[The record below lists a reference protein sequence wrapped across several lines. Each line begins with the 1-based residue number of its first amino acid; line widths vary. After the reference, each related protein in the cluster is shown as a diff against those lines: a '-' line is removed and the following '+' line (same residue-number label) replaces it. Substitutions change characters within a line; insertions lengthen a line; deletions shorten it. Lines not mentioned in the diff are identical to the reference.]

1 MTTRYTKSHEY
12 VRVEGGTGVV
22 GITDYAQSQLGD
34 VVFVELPP
42 IGQSL
47 SKGAEA
53 ATVESVKA
61 ASEVNA
67 PVSGE
72 VVEVN
77 SALADSPGLANE
89 DPSGKGWFLKIK
101 LTDAT
106 ELDSLM
112 DEDAYREFLKAVS

>member
-53 ATVESVKA
+53 AIQAITRFTRPINYLGLPALEVPAGQSRSGMPIGLQLIGRPFDHETVIALGRAFQTATKHHRRI
-61 ASEVNA
+61 
-67 PVSGE
+67 PV
-72 VVEVN
+72 
-77 SALADSPGLANE
+77 LP
-89 DPSGKGWFLKIK
+89 
-101 LTDAT
+101 
-106 ELDSLM
+106 
-112 DEDAYREFLKAVS
+112 

>member
-42 IGQSL
+42 IGDSL
-47 SKGAEA
+47 AKDAEA

-67 PVSGE
+67 PVSGT
-72 VVEVN
+72 VVDVN
-77 SALADSPGLANE
+77 SALTDSPGLVNE

-101 LTDAT
+101 LTDAA

-112 DEDAYREFLKAVS
+112 DEDAYREFLKAIS

>member
-34 VVFVELPP
+34 VVFVELPS
-42 IGQSL
+42 IGRSL

-67 PVSGE
+67 PVSGT

-77 SALADSPGLANE
+77 SALADSPGLVNE
-89 DPSGKGWFLKIK
+89 DPSGMGWFLKIK
-101 LTDAT
+101 LSDAA

-112 DEDAYREFLKAVS
+112 DEDAYRAFLKAVS

>member
-22 GITDYAQSQLGD
+22 GITEYAQSQLGD

-67 PVSGE
+67 PVSGT
-72 VVEVN
+72 VVDVN
-77 SALADSPGLANE
+77 SALTDSPGLVNE
-89 DPSGKGWFLKIK
+89 DPSGNGWFLKIK
-101 LTDAT
+101 LSDAT

>member
-1 MTTRYTKSHEY
+1 MTTRYTKSHEF
-12 VRVEGGTGVV
+12 VRVEGETGVV

-34 VVFVELPP
+34 VVFVELPS
-42 IGQSL
+42 IGRSL

-67 PVSGE
+67 PVSGT
-72 VVEVN
+72 VVDVN
-77 SALADSPGLANE
+77 SALTDSPGLVNE

-101 LTDAT
+101 LSDAA
-106 ELDSLM
+106 EIDSLM
-112 DEDAYREFLKAVS
+112 DEDAYREFLKADS

>member
-1 MTTRYTKSHEY
+1 MTARYTRSHEY
-12 VRVEGGTGVV
+12 VRVERGTGVI

-42 IGQSL
+42 VGERL

-89 DPSGKGWFLKIK
+89 DPSGKGWFFKIK
-101 LTDAT
+101 LTDAA

-112 DEDAYREFLKAVS
+112 DEDAYRAFLKAVS

>member
-42 IGQSL
+42 VGERL

-72 VVEVN
+72 VVEIN
-77 SALADSPGLANE
+77 GALADSPGLVNE
-89 DPSGKGWFLKIK
+89 DPSGTGWFLKIK
-101 LTDAT
+101 LSDAA